1 MLTLF
6 HAPQSRSGS
15 ILQLIDEMGVADHV
29 TVREVSVRRQD
40 GSGAIDPA
48 NPHPEGKVPYLVAGD
63 DYVRERGAI
72 ILYLTDR
79 FQSPLGRGVGHAQR
93 GAYVSWLFWYQGVLE
108 PAFTLDWAGIH
119 HPAAYANWRDLDT
132 ALARLDEALDGQDYL
147 LGDEY
152 SAADLLISSPF
163 LWFPDQV
170 QLSARVADWVARCGA
185 RPSVVRVS

>member
-29 TVREVSVRRQD
+29 TVREVSIRRQD
-40 GSGAIDPA
+40 GSGAPDPA

-63 DYVRERGAI
+63 DHVRERGAI

-79 FQSPLGRGVGHAQR
+79 FQSPLGRGVGDGQR
-93 GAYVSWLFWYQGVLE
+93 GAYVSWLFWYQGVFE
-108 PAFTLDWAGIH
+108 PAFVMAFAGIN
-119 HPAAYANWRDLDT
+119 HPAAYATWRDLE
-132 ALARLDEALDGQDYL
+132 AAIARLDEALDGQNYL

-163 LWFPDQV
+163 QFFGDQIKTPP
-170 QLSARVADWVARCGA
+170 RIRDWVARCGS
-185 RPSVVRVS
+185 RPSVARVS